1 MKKVRN
7 IFGQN
12 CGMLYISPMKHSK
25 FVDLSHK
32 YLVELFSKE
41 DKQSGKSQEF
51 KAYGRVGAG
60 KYVPAAQTRVDLD
73 DLHKKRQAILQFLD
87 SNKEVFDQLDQLVTD
102 YEQHKVLLNPTVHIS
117 QTRDVKNKDIIY
129 YKGKTFFPYPNGE
142 RKVVKIHLGRAEN
155 YANDTKSPQAK
166 REAVQKMKE
175 TLARKIQEG
184 DL

>member
-1 MKKVRN
+1 
-7 IFGQN
+7 
-12 CGMLYISPMKHSK
+12 MKHSK

-51 KAYGRVGAG
+51 KAYGRIGAG
-60 KYVPAAQTRVDLD
+60 GPVPAAQTRTDLD
-73 DLHKKRQAILQFLD
+73 ELNKKRKAILQFLD

-102 YEQHKVLLNPTVHIS
+102 YEQHKVLLNPTVHIA

-129 YKGKTFFPYPNGE
+129 FKAKTFFPKVNGE
-142 RKVVKIHLGRAEN
+142 RSEIKIHLGRAEN
-155 YANDTKSPQAK
+155 YGNDTKSAQAK
-166 REAVQKMKE
+166 REAVLKMKE
-175 TLARKIQEG
+175 TLARRISTG